1 MEKSK
6 QVVYVTNWHGFL
18 KGPQFQS
25 CERYAWTQL
34 PSSCHVKKKW
44 NKKCLWNWVLL
55 FLIFI
60 EIKIFV
66 GWKTLMIIWQLE
78 INQTVKYTKQTIQ
91 VKVMT
96 IPNVRMHEYFC
107 VLNTFTQMLI
117 KFLQKTSC
125 EPFESIRHLSRNSK

>member
-1 MEKSK
+1 MP
-6 QVVYVTNWHGFL
+6 L
-18 KGPQFQS
+18 KLS
-25 CERYAWTQL
+25 IT
-34 PSSCHVKKKW
+34 
-44 NKKCLWNWVLL
+44 

-60 EIKIFV
+60 EIKILV
-66 GWKTLMIIWQLE
+66 GWETLMIIWQLE

-91 VKVMT
+91 VKVMI

-125 EPFESIRHLSRNSK
+125 EPFESIWHLSRNSK

>member
-1 MEKSK
+1 MP
-6 QVVYVTNWHGFL
+6 L
-18 KGPQFQS
+18 KLS
-25 CERYAWTQL
+25 IT
-34 PSSCHVKKKW
+34 
-44 NKKCLWNWVLL
+44 

-60 EIKIFV
+60 EIKILV
-66 GWKTLMIIWQLE
+66 GWETFMIIWQLE

-125 EPFESIRHLSRNSK
+125 EPLRVFDICLEIQSNLFKYLVFKVFEFLELIYIKTSLLNLEEVL